1 MKNHADMSEE
11 ITDRDEAAL
20 ISLEEIKCSY
30 FHDDDDQ
37 KKSGFK
43 LEFFFY
49 PNPYFGN
56 SVLTKT
62 YHLSYEQ
69 DDELVLES
77 ATGTEI
83 EWYQGKCL
91 TQKTRV
97 LRRNG
102 KGPEPKTEDCES
114 FFNFFKSPRIPKD
127 GEEELDEDAA
137 EEVQNK
143 LEQDYDMACTLR
155 DKIVPHAVS
164 WFTGE
169 AAIRVRDDW
178 PDDDDEEDNEDED
191 EDEDDEDEDD
201 EDDDDE
207 DEVITDM
214 KESAAEVSHL
224 QHCERPPECI
234 QQ

>member
-1 MKNHADMSEE
+1 IVPHY
-11 ITDRDEAAL
+11 EAAL
-20 ISLEEIKCSY
+20 ISLKEIKCSY
-30 FHDDDDQ
+30 HDDDDQ

-62 YHLSYEQ
+62 YHLSYEH
-69 DDELVLES
+69 DERVLES

-102 KGPEPKTEDCES
+102 KEPEPKTEDCES
-114 FFNFFKSPRIPKD
+114 FFNFFKSPHIPKD
-127 GEEELDEDAA
+127 GEEKLD
-137 EEVQNK
+137 EEVQDK
-143 LEQDYDMACTLR
+143 LEQDYDMTCTLR

-169 AAIRVRDDW
+169 AAIRARDDW
-178 PDDDDEEDNEDED
+178 PDDDDEEEDNANENANEN
-191 EDEDDEDEDD
+191 EEEQE
-201 EDDDDE
+201 DDDE

-214 KESAAEVSHL
+214 KESDAEVSHL
-224 QHCERPPECI
+224 QQCERPPECT